1 MPVQPPPTNTHAFQ
15 ANKKKTYRGPALEGL
30 IARYYAKLTKHYR
43 PEYRSFAETIRKRTA
58 CHSDILIVGP
68 GPGYLPIELASLG
81 NYQIVA
87 LDISKAFVRMGTE
100 RVKGFGSKIRYQLGN
115 VSAMEFDARSFDFIA
130 CRAAFKNFAEPTL
143 ALAEMHRVLR
153 PGGTAL
159 IMDLRGDPDSGAI
172 DSYVQ
177 GLGLNWMDS
186 LLMKLMF
193 KYSLVKR
200 AYSQRQITRM
210 AAESPFRRHTLKF
223 DSLRF
228 ELTLTKESADDP
240 ARRSETRPPCLNC
253 E

>member
-1 MPVQPPPTNTHAFQ
+1 MLLPP
-15 ANKKKTYRGPALEGL
+15 ANKRKGYRGPALEGP
-30 IARYYAKLTKHYR
+30 IACYYAKLTQRYR
-43 PEYRSFAETIRKRTA
+43 PEYRSFAETIRKQTA
-58 CHSDILIVGP
+58 SHSDILIVGP
-68 GPGYLPIELASLG
+68 GPGYLPFELASLG

-100 RVKGFGSKIRYQLGN
+100 RAKGSDSKIRYQLGN

-159 IMDLRGDPDSGAI
+159 ILDLRGDPDSGAI

-177 GLGLNWMDS
+177 GLGLNWTGS

-200 AYSQRQITRM
+200 AYSQRQITKM
-210 AAESPFRRHTLKF
+210 AAESPFRSHAIEF
-223 DSLRF
+223 DPLRF
-228 ELTLTKESADDP
+228 KLTLTKETVDDP
-240 ARRSETRPPCLNC
+240 EELGLIT
-253 E
+253 